1 MPGNRFLGA
10 TSVRRR
16 TAGLEG
22 IHWAAAFLVGAPP
35 LSRVFQV
42 AHVKPANATNRLIS
56 PGRWIFLAFEEI
68 RISYGNR
75 EKKRLICV
83 AIFNPGEAN
92 PFATRGR
99 RVLFA
104 PLQPP
109 ETNQRSSAN
118 TLYSLFKI
126 DNLQQRGNVNQPN
139 YTIVLE

>member
-1 MPGNRFLGA
+1 LGGCLPCRCA
-10 TSVRRR
+10 STESS
-16 TAGLEG
+16 
-22 IHWAAAFLVGAPP
+22 I
-35 LSRVFQV
+35 
-42 AHVKPANATNRLIS
+42 
-56 PGRWIFLAFEEI
+56 PGRSCQACKCDKSPDIARLLDFFAFEEI

-118 TLYSLFKI
+118 TLVQP
-126 DNLQQRGNVNQPN
+126 LQN
-139 YTIVLE
+139 